1 MKRALVA
8 LPLAA
13 TTLAL
18 ALPAQAATAHGPA
31 TTLPSATS
39 SVSARTTADI
49 AHAVRH
55 NRFTGDVPAD
65 QIAVSAIRIAPP
77 GRWASA
83 LASPRNGMT
92 DPAQVLLHR
101 TGGQWRA
108 VDRGTDG
115 VGCGIAP
122 AAVRAQLHLHGHC

>member
-31 TTLPSATS
+31 TTTAT
-39 SVSARTTADI
+39 ATRTIGTATTAQI
-49 AHAVRH
+49 VQAARH
-55 NRFTGDVPAD
+55 NRFTGAVPAN

-108 VDRGTDG
+108 VDLGTDG